1 MTDRTQVC
9 KTTDVWFSAMQKIAV
24 FTYHMMPLRL
34 SRSMLHGWKDNSM
47 LVKHLA
53 ACTHLRIFNSFPV
66 IRTASAKNR
75 RFHVPQHTFLFLFF
89 PGDAPAIITQ
99 YVVWME
105 RQLNACQSPRS
116 MYPSVFNSFPVIR
129 TTIAKKS
136 SFFAPRPSFFCY
148 ISPICQEAYSGR
160 ICTKF
165 AISIYLQ
172 QFPNYS
178 NRKCIKSPFSRT
190 TAHIFV
196 SPGDTPAI
204 ITQYM
209 LHGWK
214 DNSMLARPL
223 RTPWGNHAKCCMDG
237 KRIRSL
243 QIISLNVPI

>member
-1 MTDRTQVC
+1 LTDRTQDC

-24 FTYHMMPLRL
+24 FAYHMMPLRL

-129 TTIAKKS
+129 TASAKTRRFHVPQPTFLFPLETALRLSPNICSMDGKTIQCL
-136 SFFAPRPSFFCY
+136 PNPSQHV
-148 ISPICQEAYSGR
+148 P
-160 ICTKF
+160 
-165 AISIYLQ
+165 IYLQ
-172 QFPNYS
+172 
-178 NRKCIKSPFSRT
+178 
-190 TAHIFV
+190 
-196 SPGDTPAI
+196 
-204 ITQYM
+204 
-209 LHGWK
+209 
-214 DNSMLARPL
+214 
-223 RTPWGNHAKCCMDG
+223 
-237 KRIRSL
+237 
-243 QIISLNVPI
+243 